1 MKKFM
6 LKVLKLFNNEKIV
19 KKILKLHTA
28 LMTSGIVLTPTLA
41 VNSNTG
47 SIDNIII
54 FICDWIGKIGS
65 VAALLGGA
73 AFAFG
78 YSTDNQETKIR
89 SLMAIAG
96 GLMAVAIS
104 KSPDLFGG

>member
-1 MKKFM
+1 MS
-6 LKVLKLFNNEKIV
+6 KVLKLFNNEKIV

-28 LMTSGIVLTPTLA
+28 LMTSGIVWTPTLA

-47 SIDNIII
+47 SIDNIIV

-78 YSTDNQETKIR
+78 YSTNNDEAKMR
-89 SLMAIAG
+89 GLYAIAG